1 MWSSEPFQYVSWELS
16 EEDMEKDA
24 EDIEA
29 LAQLERTEEGS
40 DDDYSLGERDEVSK
54 LRSLSALISIC
65 LQRYLKL

>member
-1 MWSSEPFQYVSWELS
+1 
-16 EEDMEKDA
+16 MEKDA

-54 LRSLSALISIC
+54 LKSLSALISIC